1 MFYVPDSSQIFEFC
15 TDWGRFTRSGL
26 NVLDDEAKSRQH
38 MPVLAK
44 AAAIPVQEMGLIKN
58 KENTS
63 EARLIETDFTQTLPS
78 LRDRSKPAV
87 NINGGLTISHGAK
100 KLNPPVKRAVK
111 TNFRFDHLEIEAAT
125 AETMANTKNWIIA
138 ESNIKTTDGSEPL
151 FTDAVTSN
159 SKDIPYGEPK

>member
-1 MFYVPDSSQIFEFC
+1 
-15 TDWGRFTRSGL
+15 
-26 NVLDDEAKSRQH
+26 
-38 MPVLAK
+38 MPVLAM
-44 AAAIPVQEMGLIKN
+44 AAAIPVQEMGPIKN

-100 KLNPPVKRAVK
+100 KQNPPVKRAVK
-111 TNFRFDHLEIEAAT
+111 TNFRFDLLEIEAAT